1 MVAVF
6 DLSNSLVA
14 DLAVAV
20 EEDGVT
26 IAKCAGTARCAGA
39 LVAARAAAGGATAA
53 LPLGAAISMGRNK
66 ASLAAAGFA
75 ATLAFSCSAG
85 RLASGNV
92 WAARAA
98 AENV

>member
-1 MVAVF
+1 LVAVF

-26 IAKCAGTARCAGA
+26 IARCAGA
-39 LVAARAAAGGATAA
+39 LAAARAAAGGATAA